1 MLYFCFLFYVR
12 WYCNAYSG
20 DDLFIHFVMEAIKLI
35 LSLVMFLNNKR
46 FTNFMSGG
54 VRVVD
59 CRLVKVN
66 EKLKILLRYNYFK
79 IFLLA
84 CINGLYCL
92 TMFHLV
98 WHNLAVN
105 LIAFLIGAL
114 DTPLKLIFTNI
125 KITIKNKDKFY

>member
-1 MLYFCFLFYVR
+1 
-12 WYCNAYSG
+12 
-20 DDLFIHFVMEAIKLI
+20 MEAIKLI
-35 LSLVMFLNNKR
+35 LALVMFLSNKR

-54 VRVVD
+54 VKVVD

>member
-1 MLYFCFLFYVR
+1 
-12 WYCNAYSG
+12 
-20 DDLFIHFVMEAIKLI
+20 METIKLI
-35 LSLVMFLNNKR
+35 IALVMLLLNKR
-46 FTNFMSGG
+46 FTNFMSKD
-54 VRVVD
+54 VKVVD
-59 CRLVKVN
+59 GRLAKVN
-66 EKLKILLRYNYFK
+66 GKLKIILLRCNYFK

-92 TMFHLV
+92 IMFHLV

-125 KITIKNKDKFY
+125 KITNKNPDKFY

>member
-1 MLYFCFLFYVR
+1 
-12 WYCNAYSG
+12 
-20 DDLFIHFVMEAIKLI
+20 MEAIKLI

-59 CRLVKVN
+59 CRPVKVN

-105 LIAFLIGAL
+105 LIAFLIGAV
-114 DTPLKLIFTNI
+114 DMSLKLIFTNI

>member
-1 MLYFCFLFYVR
+1 
-12 WYCNAYSG
+12 
-20 DDLFIHFVMEAIKLI
+20 MEAIKLI

-59 CRLVKVN
+59 CKLVKVN

-114 DTPLKLIFTNI
+114 DMSLKLIFTNI

>member
-1 MLYFCFLFYVR
+1 
-12 WYCNAYSG
+12 
-20 DDLFIHFVMEAIKLI
+20 MEAIKLI

-54 VRVVD
+54 VKVVD
-59 CRLVKVN
+59 CRPVKVN

-114 DTPLKLIFTNI
+114 DTSLKLIFTNI

>member
-1 MLYFCFLFYVR
+1 
-12 WYCNAYSG
+12 
-20 DDLFIHFVMEAIKLI
+20 MEAIKLI
-35 LSLVMFLNNKR
+35 LALVMFLSNKR
-46 FTNFMSGG
+46 FTQFMSKD
-54 VRVVD
+54 VKVVD
-59 CRLVKVN
+59 CRLAKVKGKV
-66 EKLKILLRYNYFK
+66 KIILLRCNYFK

-105 LIAFLIGAL
+105 LIAFVIGAL

-125 KITIKNKDKFY
+125 KIPHKNKDKFY